1 MDQTK
6 ETYYVDLVSESIL
19 PEPLES
25 TSFVV
30 QANRQEIH
38 ALETVLEKKHEA
50 DMETYVRSHI
60 PFLEYHHDP
69 ENDRYDAQQK
79 MLYAIIYQ
87 LGDDVARAHIEQMGI
102 LTDRKEDDP
111 EDIRNLR

>member
-19 PEPLES
+19 PDPLES
-25 TSFVV
+25 TSFMV

-38 ALETVLEKKHEA
+38 ALKTVLEKKHEA

-87 LGDDVARAHIEQMGI
+87 LGDDAARAHIAQMGI